1 MKFATKPYDSTHL
14 TLGMLLHYLF
24 EKGPFK
30 DYVTVF
36 FTTFWTL
43 PLCHILSHIR
53 RPLKNYVTLTYPPN
67 ATDCIPNIESEI
79 KILPNII
86 CIIRYSGKHQ
96 VLLSQCDML
105 NVSKHIGSHYS
116 VSPQSMVMTGGQIC

>member
-1 MKFATKPYDSTHL
+1 MSHPVTHQ
-14 TLGMLLHYLF
+14 
-24 EKGPFK
+24 
-30 DYVTVF
+30 
-36 FTTFWTL
+36 TTPQKLRHT
-43 PLCHILSHIR
+43 HI
-53 RPLKNYVTLTYPPN
+53 PPPN